1 MVGEE
6 LVLQKNIFYH
16 WFRISANTETCDMV
30 RMFLYSWDAQAIKI
44 SLASQQF

>member
-16 WFRISANTETCDMV
+16 WFRISANTEACDMV
-30 RMFLYSWDAQAIKI
+30 RMFLYSHGMLRPSK
-44 SLASQQF
+44 FH